1 MIWMGL
7 IMALPVLGLLLF
19 AIYPWQVALAPY
31 SILVAVSG
39 YFDWMMMRAMHL
51 PPVTGQEGV
60 AGSTAVVLRWHGKEG
75 QVKWR
80 GEIWRAYIRE
90 GKAPV
95 PGETVLID
103 KVSGLLLFV
112 KCVPEIPR

>member
-1 MIWMGL
+1 MILMALLMG
-7 IMALPVLGLLLF
+7 LPVLGLVLF
-19 AIYPWQVALAPY
+19 AIYPWQVALVPY
-31 SILVAVSG
+31 LILVAVSG
-39 YFDWMMMRAMHL
+39 YFDWFMMRAMHL
-51 PPVTGQEGV
+51 PQVTGQEGV
-60 AGSTAVVLRWHGKEG
+60 AGATAVVVRWHGKEG

-95 PGETVLID
+95 PGETVVID

-112 KCVPEIPR
+112 KSVSDIPT